1 VLLIT
6 DARPFAW
13 APARAR
19 SRISARFRVRHS
31 PEPDIDRHTGATIA
45 EAVENPKNIGP

>member
-1 VLLIT
+1 VLP
-6 DARPFAW
+6 DF
-13 APARAR
+13 RAV
-19 SRISARFRVRHS
+19 RVRHS